1 MGVDVGGTFTDAVL
15 SDGQRVH
22 RAKALS
28 TPGDLGRGV
37 IAACE
42 AVAGRWQEPLGDI
55 LPRVGRFGLGTTA
68 VTNVLASR
76 TGRRVGLLTTAGFES
91 LVPMAR
97 GRWAWDD
104 GWLVPPAQIVGRDSI
119 IGVRERVD
127 RSGAVVVP
135 LVDADVISG
144 CERLLAEGAEGIA
157 VSFLWSFINP
167 AHEERALQLLR
178 MHFPG
183 VPLESGAALLPVMRE
198 YDRTT
203 FALLNAYVSGALGGI
218 DALVHAL
225 QEKGLQVPLLLVHS
239 GGGAMSAG
247 EARRV
252 PINLAESGPAA
263 GVAAAAHVARTAGI
277 DCAVTCD
284 MGGTTLDISVVAGGQ
299 PMRRAR
305 GDLMGVWTALSSV
318 DVDSVGAGGGSLAWV
333 DALGALRV
341 GPRSAG
347 AVPGPACYGNGGIEP
362 TVTDAMLVL
371 GYLDSARFLGGS
383 MALDPGAARAACA
396 RLGSRL
402 DRDAMEVAWG
412 IREVAIA
419 EMSSAIRARLA
430 ERGLD
435 AREHAIVSYGG
446 CTGLFAAELAREIGA
461 RKVLIPELAS
471 VLSAFGAANADVRR
485 ERTRA
490 VSAMLPCN
498 PEVLHQL
505 TEALRLEV
513 EGDLERDGIEPARRS
528 ISFVAEVHL
537 KRQKWEL
544 AIPFVGTGLDGAAQ
558 EKLVSDFRAE
568 YVKRYGEGA
577 LMGGAPVEL
586 VALRAIGVGS
596 TTKAS
601 LHRAD
606 SAGIVPGAAVRAT
619 RSRKIAV
626 ARNAPAQSVDV
637 VDWESL
643 APDEVLR
650 GPVLIDCSD
659 TTLWLPK
666 GATAGLDSWNNLV
679 IEISG

>member
-1 MGVDVGGTFTDAVL
+1 M
-15 SDGQRVH
+15 
-22 RAKALS
+22 
-28 TPGDLGRGV
+28 
-37 IAACE
+37 
-42 AVAGRWQEPLGDI
+42 
-55 LPRVGRFGLGTTA
+55 
-68 VTNVLASR
+68 
-76 TGRRVGLLTTAGFES
+76 
-91 LVPMAR
+91 
-97 GRWAWDD
+97 
-104 GWLVPPAQIVGRDSI
+104 
-119 IGVRERVD
+119 
-127 RSGAVVVP
+127 
-135 LVDADVISG
+135 
-144 CERLLAEGAEGIA
+144 
-157 VSFLWSFINP
+157 
-167 AHEERALQLLR
+167 
-178 MHFPG
+178 
-183 VPLESGAALLPVMRE
+183 
-198 YDRTT
+198 
-203 FALLNAYVSGALGGI
+203 
-218 DALVHAL
+218 
-225 QEKGLQVPLLLVHS
+225 
-239 GGGAMSAG
+239 
-247 EARRV
+247 
-252 PINLAESGPAA
+252 
-263 GVAAAAHVARTAGI
+263 
-277 DCAVTCD
+277 
-284 MGGTTLDISVVAGGQ
+284 
-299 PMRRAR
+299 
-305 GDLMGVWTALSSV
+305 
-318 DVDSVGAGGGSLAWV
+318 
-333 DALGALRV
+333 
-341 GPRSAG
+341 
-347 AVPGPACYGNGGIEP
+347 
-362 TVTDAMLVL
+362 
-371 GYLDSARFLGGS
+371 
-383 MALDPGAARAACA
+383 
-396 RLGSRL
+396 
-402 DRDAMEVAWG
+402 
-412 IREVAIA
+412 AIA

-490 VSAMLPCN
+490 VSAMLPCD
-498 PEVLHQL
+498 PKVLHQL

-606 SAGIVPGAAVRAT
+606 SAGIVPNAAVRET

-650 GPVLIDCSD
+650 GPILIDCSD
-659 TTLWLPK
+659 TTLWLPQ
-666 GATAGLDSWNNLV
+666 GTTAGLDSWNNLV
-679 IEISG
+679 IEIFG

>member
-55 LPRVGRFGLGTTA
+55 LPRVVRFGLGTTA

-144 CERLLAEGAEGIA
+144 CERLLAEGAEVIA

-178 MHFPG
+178 THFPG

-218 DALVHAL
+218 DSLVHAL

-263 GVAAAAHVARTAGI
+263 GVAAAAHVARAAGI

-284 MGGTTLDISVVAGGQ
+284 MGGTTLDISVVADGQ

-371 GYLDSARFLGGS
+371 GYLDSDRFLGGS

-490 VSAMLPCN
+490 VSAMLPCD
-498 PEVLHQL
+498 PKVLHQL

-606 SAGIVPGAAVRAT
+606 SAGIVPNAAVRET

-626 ARNAPAQSVDV
+626 ARNTPAQSVDV

-650 GPVLIDCSD
+650 GPILIDCSD
-659 TTLWLPK
+659 TTLWLPQ
-666 GATAGLDSWNNLV
+666 GTTAGLDSWNNLV
-679 IEISG
+679 IEIFG